1 MPFKKGQ
8 SGNPAGRPKGI
19 KDRRVALREKLE
31 PHAGELLDI
40 VVTYA
45 KAGDPT
51 AMRLVME
58 RLVPP
63 IKEDRITVAIPTIR
77 NAEDCVKAQ
86 AAVLNAAAA
95 GDLLPS
101 EAKLMSELIE
111 GQRKAYETHEL
122 AARLDAI
129 EATLKDK
136 GARP

>member
-8 SGNPAGRPKGI
+8 SGNPSGRPKGI

-63 IKEDRITVAIPTIR
+63 IKEDRIQVTIPTI
-77 NAEDCVKAQ
+77 NSADDCVTAQ
-86 AAVLNAAAA
+86 AAIVQAVAA
-95 GDLLPS
+95 GELLPS
-101 EAKLMSELIE
+101 EGQTMSGLIE
-111 GQRKAYETHEL
+111 AQRKAYETHEFSK
-122 AARLDAI
+122 RLEAI
-129 EATLKDK
+129 ETALQQR
-136 GARP
+136 GH